1 MNKQTQAEKR
11 MNNNDLSLTA
21 RLSLLSEAA
30 PALARATAPRLPEL
44 VQRQA
49 LHTPHALALVR
60 HFIDIRHPQREFE
73 QEVWVVVHDYL
84 RGLDSAYAT
93 SVQALKSPQPAAV
106 VHGALL
112 QRLENLAL
120 LALWHCLRYQP
131 PPESYWRALHAAY
144 LMAESVEAVA
154 LEAAARYLQVLVLDS
169 VDHGNLSRREIAL
182 VNDWLS
188 QWCRKLELARTDDGS
203 AHQFVVEVQAPHGAR
218 YLRQHDMAADGR
230 YWRMDDIV
238 AKLQAMRDL
247 IGHSRLPPEFPRST
261 PLPNALRLVNKLLLA
276 WAPEVAQRER
286 RKEERR
292 SVVKPAQV
300 VHGIFN
306 VCQHLKNTGFV
317 AAYQRAEP
325 DDSVMAQ
332 SGWQISNESG
342 LGYGALVQADTN
354 RWLEPG
360 CLIAMN
366 DDLNRGLTAI
376 GIVRSIEQR
385 TPQQYFAGVEV
396 LSHMPSYVRLQR
408 LTTDNPIAEASLPFP
423 AIFLPAGDE
432 PAQPSTLVLPLADY
446 ETGAVYEMRTPQ
458 LAHLAQT
465 GEVIEQQ
472 ADWVRVA
479 VEVAADITL

>member
-1 MNKQTQAEKR
+1 MNKQTQADKR
-11 MNNNDLSLTA
+11 MNKNDLSLTA

-30 PALARATAPRLPEL
+30 PALSRATAPRLPKL

-49 LHTPHALALVR
+49 LDTPHALALVK

-93 SVQALKSPQPAAV
+93 SVWELESPQPAAV
-106 VHGALL
+106 VHSALL

-120 LALWHCLRYQP
+120 LALWHYLRYQP
-131 PPESYWRALHAAY
+131 PPQSYWRALHAAY

-154 LEAAARYLQVLVLDS
+154 VEAAARYLRVLALDS

-182 VNDWLS
+182 VNEWLS
-188 QWCRKLELARTDDGS
+188 QWCRKPELSRADDGS
-203 AHQFVVEVQAPHGAR
+203 AHQFVVDVQAPHGAR
-218 YLRQHDMAADGR
+218 YLRQHGMVADGR
-230 YWRMDDIV
+230 YWRMDDII
-238 AKLQAMRDL
+238 AKLQAMRNL
-247 IGHSRLPPEFPRST
+247 IENGRLPPDFPRST
-261 PLPNALRLVNKLLLA
+261 PLPNAFRLVNKLLLA

-286 RKEERR
+286 RKEDRR
-292 SVVKPAQV
+292 SVAKPAQV

-306 VCQHLKNTGFV
+306 VCQHLKNMGFS
-317 AAYQRAEP
+317 AAYQAKP
-325 DDSVMAQ
+325 DDTVMAQ
-332 SGWQISNESG
+332 SDWQISNESG
-342 LGYGALVQADTN
+342 FGYGALVQIDAN

-366 DDLNRGLTAI
+366 DELNPGLTAI

-408 LTTDNPIAEASLPFP
+408 LTADSPSAETSLPFP
-423 AIFLPAGDE
+423 AIFLPAGGE
-432 PAQPSTLVLPLADY
+432 PVQASTLVLPLSDY

-458 LAHLAQT
+458 LARLAQT
-465 GEVIEQQ
+465 GEVVEQQ

-479 VEVAADITL
+479 VEIAADITL